1 MRKGEKLIKV
11 ETMDGRM
18 TVTGVNGSNIKL
30 SRTER
35 NILADYKN
43 PNYVEDIIKVFG
55 NSDVLADGFTFVK
68 NGVIKFTYANKK

>member
-30 SRTER
+30 SRKER

-68 NGVIKFTYANKK
+68 NGVIKFTYTNKK

>member
-18 TVTGVNGSNIKL
+18 TVTGVNGSNIQL

-68 NGVIKFTYANKK
+68 NGVIKFTYTNKK

>member
-1 MRKGEKLIKV
+1 
-11 ETMDGRM
+11 M

-68 NGVIKFTYANKK
+68 NGVIKFTYTNKK

>member
-43 PNYVEDIIKVFG
+43 PNYVKDIIKVFG

-68 NGVIKFTYANKK
+68 NGVIKFTYTNKK

>member
-55 NSDVLADGFTFVK
+55 NSDVLANGFTFVK
-68 NGVIKFTYANKK
+68 NGVIKFTYTNKK

>member
-68 NGVIKFTYANKK
+68 SGVIKFTYTNKK

>member
-1 MRKGEKLIKV
+1 MRNGEKLIKV

-68 NGVIKFTYANKK
+68 NGVIKFTYTNKK

>member
-1 MRKGEKLIKV
+1 MKKGEQIVRV
-11 ETMDGRM
+11 ETNNGRM
-18 TVTGVNGSNIKL
+18 TVTGTNGSNIKL

-68 NGVIKFTYANKK
+68 NGVIKFTYTNKK

>member
-68 NGVIKFTYANKK
+68 NGVIKFTYTNKK

>member
-1 MRKGEKLIKV
+1 MRKGEKFIKV

-43 PNYVEDIIKVFG
+43 PNYVEDIIIVFG

-68 NGVIKFTYANKK
+68 NGVIKFTSTNK